1 MINTIIFD
9 LGGVLVTDVPLKKI
23 ARDLSAKLSRSAD
36 ELHSHL
42 YPTDHW
48 TALTSGNI
56 SEDDYWKAFLRT
68 AGLDL
73 DKDQFKQMVRS
84 ELRPL
89 PQNAEVIP
97 LLDGSYKLGVLSNH
111 AREWA
116 QFMQEQFDFFGYF
129 DQVVFSCDVHL
140 RKPDPQIYRLALAQL
155 DSEADQC
162 LFVDDK
168 KRNTDAAA
176 ALGMKV
182 LTLDRDSGLREQ
194 LLLSG
199 IRLAERAGQTKRS
212 R

>member
-23 ARDLSAKLSRSAD
+23 ARDLSTKSSRSAD

-48 TALTSGNI
+48 TALTSGDI
-56 SEDDYWKAFLRT
+56 SEDDYWEAFLKA

-73 DKDQFKQMVRS
+73 DKNQFKRWVRS

-97 LLDGSYKLGVLSNH
+97 LLHGSYKLGVLSNH

-116 QFMQEQFDFFGYF
+116 GFMEREFDFFAYF
-129 DQVVFSCDVHL
+129 DQVIFSCDVHL
-140 RKPDPQIYRLALAQL
+140 RKPDPRIYRLALARL
-155 DSEADQC
+155 DSEPDQC

-176 ALGMKV
+176 ALGMKT
-182 LTLDRDSGLREQ
+182 LTLDRNAGLREE
-194 LLLSG
+194 LLLLG
-199 IRLAERAGQTKRS
+199 IKLGERVGQTKRS

>member
-1 MINTIIFD
+1 MIDTMIFD

-23 ARDLSAKLSRSAD
+23 ASELSAKSSLSAD

-48 TALTSGNI
+48 TALTSGEI
-56 SEDDYWKAFLRT
+56 SEDDYWDSFLRLT
-68 AGLDL
+68 NLHL
-73 DKDQFKQMVRS
+73 DKKELKQIIRS

-89 PQNAEVIP
+89 KQNAEVIP
-97 LLDGSYKLGVLSNH
+97 FLDGSYKLAVLSNH

-116 QFMQEQFDFFGYF
+116 QFMEREFDFFKYF
-129 DQVVFSCDVHL
+129 DQIIFSCHVHL
-140 RKPDPQIYRLALAQL
+140 RKPDPQIYRLALARI
-155 DSEADQC
+155 DSKPDQC

-176 ALGMKV
+176 ALGMKT
-182 LTLDRDSGLREQ
+182 LTLERNASLREE
-194 LLLSG
+194 LLLLG
-199 IRLAERAGQTKRS
+199 IKLGEHVSPKKQS

>member
-9 LGGVLVTDVPLKKI
+9 LGGVLVTDVPLKEI

-48 TALTSGNI
+48 TALTSGDI
-56 SEDDYWKAFLRT
+56 SEDDYWNAFLKA

-116 QFMQEQFDFFGYF
+116 QFMEREFDFFGYF
-129 DQVVFSCDVHL
+129 DQVIFSCDVHL
-140 RKPDPQIYRLALAQL
+140 RKPDPRIYRLALARI
-155 DSEADQC
+155 DSKPDQC

-168 KRNTDAAA
+168 RRNTDAAA
-176 ALGMKV
+176 ALGMKT
-182 LTLDRDSGLREQ
+182 LTLDRNAGLREE
-194 LLLSG
+194 LLLLG
-199 IRLAERAGQTKRS
+199 IKPGEHASQKKQS

>member
-9 LGGVLVTDVPLKKI
+9 LGGVLVTDVPLKEI

-48 TALTSGNI
+48 TALTSGDI
-56 SEDDYWKAFLRT
+56 SEDDYWNAFLKA

-116 QFMQEQFDFFGYF
+116 QFMEREFDFFGYF
-129 DQVVFSCDVHL
+129 DQVIFSCDVHL
-140 RKPDPQIYRLALAQL
+140 RKPDPRIYRLALARI
-155 DSEADQC
+155 DSKPDQC

-168 KRNTDAAA
+168 RRNPDAAA
-176 ALGMKV
+176 ALGMKT
-182 LTLDRDSGLREQ
+182 LTLDRNAGLREE
-194 LLLSG
+194 LLLLG
-199 IRLAERAGQTKRS
+199 IKPGEHASQKKQS

>member
-36 ELHSHL
+36 ELHSYL

-48 TALTSGNI
+48 TALTSGDI
-56 SEDDYWKAFLRT
+56 SEDDYWNAFLKA
-68 AGLDL
+68 AGLHI
-73 DKDQFKQMVRS
+73 DKDQFKQMVRA

-89 PQNAEVIP
+89 SQNAEVIP

-116 QFMQEQFDFFGYF
+116 QFMETEFDFFGHF
-129 DQVVFSCDVHL
+129 DQVIFSCDVHM
-140 RKPDPQIYRLALAQL
+140 RKPDPEIYRLALSRL
-155 DSEADQC
+155 GSEADKC

-176 ALGMKV
+176 ALGMKA
-182 LTLDRDSGLREQ
+182 LTLDRTAGLREQ